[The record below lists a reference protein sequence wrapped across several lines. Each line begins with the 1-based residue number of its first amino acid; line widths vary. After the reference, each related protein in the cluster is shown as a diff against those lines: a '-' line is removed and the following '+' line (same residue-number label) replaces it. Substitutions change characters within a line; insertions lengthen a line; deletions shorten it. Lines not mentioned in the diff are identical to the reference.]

1 MDPAGPRGPRLRR
14 RRVRLPDLRGYAHH
28 AGPVSPP
35 CRRPHRPRCRRP
47 DCGAVLTDSE
57 GDQGSNP
64 DSLLDHPV
72 REFLDRVAARVPAPG
87 GGGASAV
94 TAALAAGLVAMA
106 ARFSAA
112 QLPAAGNIAEQADR
126 LRHRVAGLADEDA
139 TAYQAVLDAFA
150 QPRDAAGRRA
160 RIRDTL
166 HGAAT
171 IPLEIAEIAAQVGQL
186 ATDVAGG
193 NPSLRGDALTA
204 AYLAEAAV
212 RSAAALVDINVRLGS
227 LPADLSQ
234 RAARAV
240 DAAQAAAARAAN
252 QEAGEQ

>member
-1 MDPAGPRGPRLRR
+1 
-14 RRVRLPDLRGYAHH
+14 
-28 AGPVSPP
+28 
-35 CRRPHRPRCRRP
+35 
-47 DCGAVLTDSE
+47 
-57 GDQGSNP
+57 
-64 DSLLDHPV
+64 
-72 REFLDRVAARVPAPG
+72 VPAPG

-106 ARFSAA
+106 ARFSTA
-112 QLPAAGNIAEQADR
+112 QLPAAGSIAEQADR

-150 QPRDAAGRRA
+150 LPRGAAGRQE

-171 IPLEIAEIAAQVGQL
+171 VPLEIAEIAAQAGQL
-186 ATDVAGG
+186 ATGVAADG
-193 NPSLRGDALTA
+193 NPNLRGDAVTA
-204 AYLAEAAV
+204 AYLAEAAA
-212 RSAAALVDINVRLGS
+212 RSAAALVDVNVRLGS

-240 DAAQAAAARAAN
+240 ASAHAAATRAAN
-252 QEAGEQ
+252 QKEGQKAEGQ

>member
-1 MDPAGPRGPRLRR
+1 M
-14 RRVRLPDLRGYAHH
+14 
-28 AGPVSPP
+28 
-35 CRRPHRPRCRRP
+35 
-47 DCGAVLTDSE
+47 
-57 GDQGSNP
+57 
-64 DSLLDHPV
+64 
-72 REFLDRVAARVPAPG
+72 PAPG

-171 IPLEIAEIAAQVGQL
+171 VPLEIAEVAAQVGQL
-186 ATDVAGG
+186 ATEVAGG
-193 NPSLRGDALTA
+193 NPNLHGDVLTG
-204 AYLAEAAV
+204 AYLAEAAA
-212 RSAAALVDINVRLGS
+212 RSAAALVDINVCLGS
-227 LPADLSQ
+227 LPADLSE

-240 DAAQAAAARAAN
+240 AAAQAAAHAAAARAAN

>member
-1 MDPAGPRGPRLRR
+1 M
-14 RRVRLPDLRGYAHH
+14 
-28 AGPVSPP
+28 
-35 CRRPHRPRCRRP
+35 
-47 DCGAVLTDSE
+47 
-57 GDQGSNP
+57 
-64 DSLLDHPV
+64 
-72 REFLDRVAARVPAPG
+72 PAPG

-106 ARFSAA
+106 ARFTTA
-112 QLPAAGNIAEQADR
+112 QLPAAGTIGEQADR

-150 QPRDAAGRRA
+150 LPRGAAGRRE

-171 IPLEIAEIAAQVGQL
+171 VPLEIAEVAAQVGQL
-186 ATDVAGG
+186 ATGVAADG
-193 NPSLRGDALTA
+193 NPNLRGDAITA
-204 AYLAEAAV
+204 AYLAEASA
-212 RSAAALVDINVRLGS
+212 RSAAALVDVNVRLGS

-240 DAAQAAAARAAN
+240 AAAHVAATQAASQKA
-252 QEAGEQ
+252 EEQ

>member
-1 MDPAGPRGPRLRR
+1 M
-14 RRVRLPDLRGYAHH
+14 
-28 AGPVSPP
+28 
-35 CRRPHRPRCRRP
+35 
-47 DCGAVLTDSE
+47 
-57 GDQGSNP
+57 
-64 DSLLDHPV
+64 
-72 REFLDRVAARVPAPG
+72 PAPG

-106 ARFSAA
+106 ARFSTA

-150 QPRDAAGRRA
+150 LPDGAAGRRE

-171 IPLEIAEIAAQVGQL
+171 VPLEIAEVAAQVGQL
-186 ATDVAGG
+186 ASGVAADG
-193 NPSLRGDALTA
+193 NPNLRGDAVTA
-204 AYLAEAAV
+204 AYLAEASA
-212 RSAAALVDINVRLGS
+212 RSAAALVDVNVRLGS

-240 DAAQAAAARAAN
+240 AAAHVAATRAAN
-252 QEAGEQ
+252 QKAGQKAEEQ

>member
-1 MDPAGPRGPRLRR
+1 M
-14 RRVRLPDLRGYAHH
+14 
-28 AGPVSPP
+28 
-35 CRRPHRPRCRRP
+35 
-47 DCGAVLTDSE
+47 
-57 GDQGSNP
+57 
-64 DSLLDHPV
+64 
-72 REFLDRVAARVPAPG
+72 PAPG

-106 ARFSAA
+106 ARFSEA

-139 TAYQAVLDAFA
+139 TVYQAVLDAFA

-171 IPLEIAEIAAQVGQL
+171 VPLEIAEVAAQVGQL
-186 ATDVAGG
+186 ATEVAGG
-193 NPSLRGDALTA
+193 GNPNLRGDALTA
-204 AYLAEAAV
+204 AYLAEASA

-234 RAARAV
+234 RAARAL
-240 DAAQAAAARAAN
+240 AAAHAAATRAAS
-252 QEAGEQ
+252 QEAGDQ

>member
-1 MDPAGPRGPRLRR
+1 M
-14 RRVRLPDLRGYAHH
+14 
-28 AGPVSPP
+28 
-35 CRRPHRPRCRRP
+35 
-47 DCGAVLTDSE
+47 
-57 GDQGSNP
+57 
-64 DSLLDHPV
+64 
-72 REFLDRVAARVPAPG
+72 PAPG

-106 ARFSAA
+106 ARFSTA

-150 QPRDAAGRRA
+150 LPRGAAGRRE

-171 IPLEIAEIAAQVGQL
+171 VPLEIAEVAAQVGQL
-186 ATDVAGG
+186 ATGVAADG
-193 NPSLRGDALTA
+193 NPNLRGDAITA
-204 AYLAEAAV
+204 AYLAEAAA
-212 RSAAALVDINVRLGS
+212 RSAASLVDINVRLGS

-240 DAAQAAAARAAN
+240 AAAHVAATQAASQKA
-252 QEAGEQ
+252 EEQ